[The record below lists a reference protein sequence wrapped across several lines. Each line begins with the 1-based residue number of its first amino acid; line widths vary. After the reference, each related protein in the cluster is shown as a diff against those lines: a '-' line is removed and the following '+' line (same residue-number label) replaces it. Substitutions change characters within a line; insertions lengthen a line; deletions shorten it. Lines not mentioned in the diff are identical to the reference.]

1 MSLYFNEFEKYP
13 SQWLRNLYPKGIIDE
28 RSIADVTPNEL
39 LGYER
44 CHFFAG
50 IGGWQYALE
59 LAGWPVGV
67 PVWTGSCPCQPFSD
81 AGKQQGSKDPRH
93 LWPEF
98 GALIGVCRPPVIF
111 GEQVASKIGR
121 TWLDGVSL
129 DLEEM
134 GYAVGSADLCAA
146 GINAPH
152 IRQRL
157 FWVAYTKEELQRT
170 RKSGSVEAI
179 KTGGC
184 NSNSRLSNPES
195 NRRHQSQSEL
205 SGPDE
210 RDRASGNQ
218 RSASGGVC
226 SGMANP
232 SVSQRNQDE
241 RSSEWQRVEPIAGRG
256 GLGDAEC
263 EGPQGYPRTKPNW
276 DQPRWLAAE
285 PNRPAATTSILC
297 TDGKHRRVPLPESG
311 IQPLA
316 YGIPRGLGKG
326 RSKDQRMAISA
337 ARNCRVGQLK
347 GYGNAIV
354 PHLAAMFIRAF
365 MDKLFRVPEI
375 ANHERGQ

>member
-1 MSLYFNEFEKYP
+1 MIYFNEFESYP
-13 SQWLRNLYPKGIIDE
+13 ADWIRNLYPKGHVDE
-28 RSIADVTPNEL
+28 RSICDVTPADV

-59 LAGWPVGV
+59 LTGWPVGV

-81 AGKQQGSKDPRH
+81 AGKQQGDKDPRH

-98 GALIGVCRPPVIF
+98 AALIGICKPPVIF

-157 FWVAYTKEELQRT
+157 FWVAYGNGGRFEELEEPNCEQESGREIQQRLD
-170 RKSGSVEAI
+170 I
-179 KTGGC
+179 NGC
-184 NSNSRLSNPES
+184 
-195 NRRHQSQSEL
+195 
-205 SGPDE
+205 SGPGGMGDSFIA
-210 RDRASGNQ
+210 RPQGHAGNVADRSEPRRQSAEQAGSIAKASPWADSKRVLCKDGKW
-218 RSASGGVC
+218 RRL
-226 SGMANP
+226 P
-232 SVSQRNQDE
+232 D
-241 RSSEWQRVEPIAGRG
+241 VEP
-256 GLGDAEC
+256 
-263 EGPQGYPRTKPNW
+263 
-276 DQPRWLAAE
+276 
-285 PNRPAATTSILC
+285 S
-297 TDGKHRRVPLPESG
+297 

-326 RSKDQRMAISA
+326 RSKDQRMAIST

-354 PHLAAMFIRAF
+354 PQLAAVFIRGF
-365 MDKLFRVPEI
+365 MEAIQEVKR
-375 ANHERGQ
+375 